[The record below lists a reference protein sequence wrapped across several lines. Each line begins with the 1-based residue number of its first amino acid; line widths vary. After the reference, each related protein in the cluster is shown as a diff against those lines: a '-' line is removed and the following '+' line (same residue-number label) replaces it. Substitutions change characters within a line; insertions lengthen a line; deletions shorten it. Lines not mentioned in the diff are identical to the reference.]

1 MSQFF
6 DAVMVKFRLHTTDG
20 HFVTEVPAPPF
31 QVLPAVLIWGDR
43 FFLHG
48 HVVNPSV
55 HNALSPDFFETFGY
69 VVPVG

>member
-6 DAVMVKFRLHTTDG
+6 ASVVTNFRLHTSDG
-20 HFVTEVPAPPF
+20 HRVCEVPAPPF
-31 QVLPAVLIWGDR
+31 QVMPSVLIWGDR

-48 HVVNPSV
+48 HVVNPSA
-55 HNALSPDFFETFGY
+55 HTALSPDFFETFGY